1 MAAAA
6 MVINSS
12 TAAVCVCG
20 NPPLQIV
27 SAIAKLPQL
36 LQKPFSAAT
45 WEQERGT
52 KENLVF
58 SAIIIFFLLL
68 CGRLVQSLVQKM
80 KQLIVALLVF
90 AHPFM
95 TDGECC
101 LLH

>member
-1 MAAAA
+1 

-27 SAIAKLPQL
+27 SAVAKLPQL

-52 KENLVF
+52 EENLVF
-58 SAIIIFFLLL
+58 SAIIFFLLL
-68 CGRLVQSLVQKM
+68 CGRLQKFGAENEA
-80 KQLIVALLVF
+80 VDCCF
-90 AHPFM
+90 AGMHSSVY
-95 TDGECC
+95 D
-101 LLH
+101 